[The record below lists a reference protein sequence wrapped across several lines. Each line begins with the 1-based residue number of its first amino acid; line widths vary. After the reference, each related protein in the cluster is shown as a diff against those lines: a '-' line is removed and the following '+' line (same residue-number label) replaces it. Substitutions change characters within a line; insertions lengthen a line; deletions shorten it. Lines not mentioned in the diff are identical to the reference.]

1 MKRDEEGGSPPAT
14 PESESAST
22 PLVGSPCP
30 PSSLTALCA
39 IAAFH
44 QIAADPA
51 NVAHQLGLTPSDAI
65 GPHELLLASK
75 HLGLKAKLSR
85 SKPDRLALTPL
96 PALALLHPAS
106 ADPEDPSAPAL
117 TASGSRIVVLAQC
130 DGQRVLL
137 QDFVVSERTKLVQ
150 PLQTS
155 VVRRVLVKDGD
166 HVQAG
171 QALVELDP
179 TDAKADSANVQEQR
193 AAALSEELRTAALLQ
208 ALAKNAVLPPP
219 LGEGW
224 GRGRPGLNPIAQAQ
238 QKAQLQAEWQDIRAK
253 LSMLDAEASHRQ
265 AEATTV
271 QQTIAKLEATLPMA
285 HMREADF
292 KRLVE
297 QGYISSHATQDKTR
311 ERVELESDLATQR
324 ARLAESRSAQKESEQ
339 ARAAYLVET
348 ERLLHDRH
356 AQASTKR
363 QQLDAEQAKAA
374 QREKLTTLVAPADG
388 TVQQLAI
395 HSVGGVATEAQ
406 ALMVIV
412 PDGAEV
418 TAEVVLDNKDIGF
431 VRPSDEAVIK
441 LETFPFTRYGTLPA
455 RVERVTADSVNDE
468 KRGAVFSVSL
478 ALLKKQIDVDGNQIK
493 QSPGMNLTAE
503 IKTGKR
509 RVIEYLLSPIQ
520 RATGESLRER

>member
-1 MKRDEEGGSPPAT
+1 MNTPPMSAT
-14 PESESAST
+14 PSTAPVRQPQLIASWPELLARYGAVFKAAWAHRKELAGPTRLADEAAFLPAALSLQHT
-22 PLVGSPCP
+22 PVHPAPRRLAWAVM
-30 PSSLTALCA
+30 ALLA
-39 IAAFH
+39 IAL
-44 QIAADPA
+44 IWSIVGKIDI
-51 NVAHQLGLTPSDAI
+51 VAV
-65 GPHELLLASK
+65 
-75 HLGLKAKLSR
+75 
-85 SKPDRLALTPL
+85 
-96 PALALLHPAS
+96 
-106 ADPEDPSAPAL
+106 
-117 TASGSRIVVLAQC
+117 ASGRI
-130 DGQRVLL
+130 
-137 QDFVVSERTKLVQ
+137 VVSERTKLVQ

-166 HVQAG
+166 HVITG
-171 QALVELDP
+171 QPLVELDP
-179 TDAKADSANVQEQR
+179 TDAKADNANIQEQR

-208 ALAKNAVLPPP
+208 AIAKNVLPPLP
-219 LGEGW
+219 LAGEG
-224 GRGRPGLNPIAQAQ
+224 RGEGSRLNPATRAQ
-238 QKAQLQAEWQDIRAK
+238 QAAQTKAQLQAEYQDIRAK
-253 LSMLDAEASHRQ
+253 LSKLDAELTRRQ
-265 AEATTV
+265 AESATV
-271 QQTIAKLEATLPMA
+271 QETIAKLEATVPMA
-285 HMREADF
+285 QTREADF

-297 QGYISSHATQDKTR
+297 QGYMSSHATQDKTR
-311 ERVELESDLATQR
+311 ERVELERDLATQR

-339 ARAAYLVET
+339 ARAAYLAET

-374 QREKLTTLVAPADG
+374 QREKLTTLTSPADG

-431 VRPSDEAVIK
+431 VRPGDEAVIK

-455 RVERVTADSVNDE
+455 KVERVTADAVNDE

-478 ALLKKQIDVDGNQIK
+478 ALLQKQIDVDGHSIK
-493 QSPGMNLTAE
+493 LSPGMNLTAE

-520 RATGESLRER
+520 RATSESLRER